1 MSRAVTSLFFRP
13 IQHSILGKLGSTGT
27 NLVSTSCDQNIMAA
41 SKGFSL
47 GVVKKRFLGK
57 STFEQ
62 KATKS
67 GYKLPNRQK
76 NWRKARFLGF
86 LIKVLLSFYRGG
98 VDSAFQRH
106 ESKFTLFDQLN
117 ITTNIKSKINFRI
130 SPRKSSVVFGHLL
143 QSPSEIFRNNRIVRN
158 GRKLL
163 NMLNK
168 LRQNPLGSRKISI
181 FSGQKPCTRII

>member
-1 MSRAVTSLFFRP
+1 MAV
-13 IQHSILGKLGSTGT
+13 
-27 NLVSTSCDQNIMAA
+27 

-57 STFEQ
+57 STFEH

-67 GYKLPNRQK
+67 GHKLS
-76 NWRKARFLGF
+76 NWENNWGKARFLGF
-86 LIKVLLSFYRGG
+86 LIKVLLSFYRGR

-106 ESKFTLFDQLN
+106 GSRFTLFDQLVSDFSSE
-117 ITTNIKSKINFRI
+117 IFGSLRTSSAVFR
-130 SPRKSSVVFGHLL
+130 RKSS
-143 QSPSEIFRNNRIVRN
+143 EIIGIVRN

-168 LRQNPLGSRKISI
+168 LRQNPPGSRKISI

>member
-1 MSRAVTSLFFRP
+1 MNFERSGVKGCYKSLFSTNP
-13 IQHSILGKLGSTGT
+13 IQYSGKAGEYW
-27 NLVSTSCDQNIMAA
+27 DQSGINFMRSNIMAA

-57 STFEQ
+57 STFEH

-67 GYKLPNRQK
+67 GYKLPNREK
-76 NWRKARFLGF
+76 NWGKARFLGF

-130 SPRKSSVVFGHLL
+130 FPRKSSVVFGHLL
-143 QSPSEIFRNNRIVRN
+143 QSPSEIFRNNRDC
-158 GRKLL
+158 
-163 NMLNK
+163 
-168 LRQNPLGSRKISI
+168 
-181 FSGQKPCTRII
+181 QKWSKTP

>member
-13 IQHSILGKLGSTGT
+13 IQYSILGKLGSVGT
-27 NLVSTSCDQNIMAA
+27 ISRINVMR
-41 SKGFSL
+41 SKHHGGIKRISL

-57 STFEQ
+57 STFEH

-67 GYKLPNRQK
+67 GYKLPNREK
-76 NWRKARFLGF
+76 NWGKARFLGF

-117 ITTNIKSKINFRI
+117 ITKNIKSKINFRI

-158 GRKLL
+158 VENSL
-163 NMLNK
+163 
-168 LRQNPLGSRKISI
+168 I
-181 FSGQKPCTRII
+181 C

>member
-1 MSRAVTSLFFRP
+1 MFKGLL
-13 IQHSILGKLGSTGT
+13 H
-27 NLVSTSCDQNIMAA
+27 VSFLD
-41 SKGFSL
+41 
-47 GVVKKRFLGK
+47 VVKKRFLRK
-57 STFEQ
+57 STFEH

-67 GYKLPNRQK
+67 GHKLSNREK
-76 NWRKARFLGF
+76 KWAKARFLGF

>member
-1 MSRAVTSLFFRP
+1 
-13 IQHSILGKLGSTGT
+13 
-27 NLVSTSCDQNIMAA
+27 MAA

-57 STFEQ
+57 STFEH

-67 GYKLPNRQK
+67 GYKLPNRDK
-76 NWRKARFLGF
+76 NWGKARFLGF

-117 ITTNIKSKINFRI
+117 ITTNIKSKINFRV
-130 SPRKSSVVFGHLL
+130 SPRTRSLRTSSAVFRRN
-143 QSPSEIFRNNRIVRN
+143 SSEIIGIVRN

-163 NMLNK
+163 NMLNN
-168 LRQNPLGSRKISI
+168 LRQNPPGSSEISI